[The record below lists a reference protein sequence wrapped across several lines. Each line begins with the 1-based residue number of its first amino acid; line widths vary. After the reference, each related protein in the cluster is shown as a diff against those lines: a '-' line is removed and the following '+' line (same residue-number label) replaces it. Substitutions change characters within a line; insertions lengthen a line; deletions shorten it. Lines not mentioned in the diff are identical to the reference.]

1 MVPRTP
7 CKHSWR
13 SSVDRTTMSCEKK
26 SPASSSTWEQKAYE
40 RHRMKVMRATC
51 AIDVNPPKGRPHV
64 VSNAKGLQLEREKQ
78 DRILRENFILLK
90 KLRDIMHRKRP
101 TVESQRLKW
110 DESRCIR
117 TR

>member
-1 MVPRTP
+1 MPISRKQSRDKLVHRTLN
-7 CKHSWR
+7 
-13 SSVDRTTMSCEKK
+13 MSCAKT
-26 SPASSSTWEQKAYE
+26 SATSTWMCKAYE
-40 RHRMKVMRATC
+40 RHRLKVKTATC
-51 AIDVNPPKGRPHV
+51 TVDVDPPKGRPHV
-64 VSNAKGLQLEREKQ
+64 VFNAKGLQLEREKQ

-101 TVESQRLKW
+101 REESHRLKW